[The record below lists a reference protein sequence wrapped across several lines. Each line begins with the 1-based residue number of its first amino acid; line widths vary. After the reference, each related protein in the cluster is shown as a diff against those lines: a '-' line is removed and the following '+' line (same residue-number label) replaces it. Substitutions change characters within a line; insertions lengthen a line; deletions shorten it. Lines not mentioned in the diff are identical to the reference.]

1 MEAKRTLV
9 KSPPELW
16 AELSDVA
23 ALARHLGEFGEIRI
37 TRTEPESVVEWEGD
51 LASGSVRLE
60 PSGWGTNVTLTALP
74 VMIDPP
80 PPAPEPEPEPV
91 PEPPAPPRPGFWA
104 RLFRRRAPPAPEPA
118 PAPPPSEPRRAGDPD
133 PRPREADGPGRR
145 ARRARRRA
153 PPPVLALIARVRAG
167 GDAGA
172 TACSHCTDLDTPLYR
187 RVARRTPR

>member
-60 PSGWGTNVTLTALP
+60 PSGWGTTVTLTALP

-80 PPAPEPEPEPV
+80 APEPEPEPERPAA
-91 PEPPAPPRPGFWA
+91 PEPPRPGFWA
-104 RLFRRRAPPAPEPA
+104 RLLRRRPPEPPAPAEP
-118 PAPPPSEPRRAGDPD
+118 PAAVAGPVVPD
-133 PRPREADGPGRR
+133 PLPAIQ
-145 ARRARRRA
+145 AA
-153 PPPVLALIARVRAG
+153 
-167 GDAGA
+167 AGA
-172 TACSHCTDLDTPLYR
+172 AVLTGALDALGS
-187 RVARRTPR
+187 ARHRPFSR